1 MVFVYICIQVIALT
15 QRTGNQKNEAVGCMG
30 SLSVKRFDGND
41 RVCGRHHIEL
51 MEILLTNRRNEV
63 GLASTLS

>member
-1 MVFVYICIQVIALT
+1 
-15 QRTGNQKNEAVGCMG
+15 MG
-30 SLSVKRFDGND
+30 GEFIRETFLWERPSVR
-41 RVCGRHHIEL
+41 RHIEL